1 MISGSLC
8 GVFQCE
14 EEHQRKHKLFA
25 IGSIS
30 ALMIF
35 ICLFYSLCIGLCLTS
50 LLPPRIIP
58 AAQSIWS
65 FHLAPCWA
73 APHAFGLT
81 AWERR
86 RGPGERRSQAPLPGS
101 TWNHILELL
110 QPHKRNAKQIQQAA
124 VFKAKEFNECLAAW
138 LYLCVR
144 ACEGMCYYSHLHKRT
159 AKSTPPPGTSSL
171 RGVDDVTGKSD
182 TMPRGKRTTGFLFPA
197 FILHSGRAALLHL
210 LLQTLFFPSVQTFFS
225 AFWLVIIG
233 PHGL

>member
-8 GVFQCE
+8 GMFQCE

-65 FHLAPCWA
+65 FHLALCWA

-86 RGPGERRSQAPLPGS
+86 RRSGERRSQAPLPPPGITYWS
-101 TWNHILELL
+101 CCSHTRGMQNKFNRL
-110 QPHKRNAKQIQQAA
+110 QLHRP
-124 VFKAKEFNECLAAW
+124 
-138 LYLCVR
+138 LCSKIKSLMSVWRRDCTCACGPVR
-144 ACEGMCYYSHLHKRT
+144 ACVTTHTCTRGQPKTL
-159 AKSTPPPGTSSL
+159 PPPALPAYGAWMMLQGKVIPCPEGNAPQAFFSLLSSF
-171 RGVDDVTGKSD
+171 T
-182 TMPRGKRTTGFLFPA
+182 
-197 FILHSGRAALLHL
+197 RAALPFYTFSYRRSSFH
-210 LLQTLFFPSVQTFFS
+210 PSKPFS
-225 AFWLVIIG
+225 QPSDWS
-233 PHGL
+233 